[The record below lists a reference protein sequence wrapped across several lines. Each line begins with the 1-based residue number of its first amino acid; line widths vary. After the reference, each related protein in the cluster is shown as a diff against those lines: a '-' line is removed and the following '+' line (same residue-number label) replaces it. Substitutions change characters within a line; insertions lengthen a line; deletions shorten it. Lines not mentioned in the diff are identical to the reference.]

1 MYLSRSC
8 VIYDCGEYGKRLANA
23 MSIKVG
29 TSLDI
34 QLFTVMAELKKY
46 LIVSEPEVLIVSE
59 EYYVDELKE
68 LFNKTLI
75 IMTEE
80 AVCRE
85 LIQEKYGCD
94 AVGIYRYQSFEKIY
108 SIISDNSLII
118 HKSLLSDTKLIGIY
132 SPVCVEPKT
141 AFALNMARILG
152 QRGKTLYINLED
164 FSGLDEI
171 LPPAREENLSD
182 AFYYYMQGRESS
194 IDKILSVI
202 SNVAGFDYF
211 SPVRCAEDI
220 SSMEPEQI
228 IDFVECIEKHG
239 GYEFIVLDISNS
251 LRQSWKLTE
260 CCNVVYV
267 PVKGDYLSL
276 RKMQSFETYFCGTG
290 FEHIIK
296 RVVKIRI
303 PEGEGEVKLDYWN
316 NISFGGMNRYVTTLL
331 EQREVSGGQQYK

>member
-239 GYEFIVLDISNS
+239 GYEFIVL
-251 LRQSWKLTE
+251 
-260 CCNVVYV
+260 

-303 PEGEGEVKLDYWN
+303 PEGEGEVKPDYWN